1 MAAADSAT
9 TPARLPTGIPG
20 FDAIAVGGVI
30 RGHAALLAGTSGT
43 GKTIFGLQFLAAGAR
58 DFGEPGVLVT
68 FEEAPEDIVRNAA
81 SFGWDLPELI
91 ATQALTVVDAS
102 PDAVVA
108 DGFDF
113 EALVNEMQ
121 GAVATAGAK
130 RVVLDSVGAL
140 FPQLRDPFVVRRGL
154 RRIVEA
160 LRPLGVTA
168 IVSAES
174 RSEYGSVAQFG
185 GEDFVLDA

>member
-30 RGHAALLAGTSGT
+30 KGRAALIVGTSGT

-68 FEEAPEDIVRNAA
+68 FEEAPEDTLRNAA
-81 SFGWDLPELI
+81 SFGWGLPGLV
-91 ATQALTVVDAS
+91 TSRALTVIDAS
-102 PDAVVA
+102 PEAAIDEA
-108 DGFDF
+108 FDF
-113 EALVNEMQ
+113 DALVTEVQ
-121 GAVATAGAK
+121 RAVASVGAK

-140 FPQLRDPFVVRRGL
+140 FPQFRDPFVVRKGL

-160 LRPLGVTA
+160 LRPLGVTTL
-168 IVSAES
+168 VSAE
-174 RSEYGSVAQFG
+174 RGSEYGSVA
-185 GEDFVLDA
+185 